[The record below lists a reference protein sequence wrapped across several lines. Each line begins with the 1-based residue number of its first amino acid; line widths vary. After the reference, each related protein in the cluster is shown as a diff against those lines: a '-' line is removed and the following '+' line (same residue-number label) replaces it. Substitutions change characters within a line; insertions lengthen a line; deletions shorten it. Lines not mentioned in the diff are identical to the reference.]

1 MENVDI
7 ASEGSL
13 GVPAQPSVIRSA
25 PDAEMTIISLIQSFL
40 RRRSEEHIVVG
51 PESNLYEDL
60 MFDSLEIAELS
71 TSLEDHLGS
80 DPYSIGIAPLTVGE
94 LAAFY
99 EGPAG
104 DSQPVPS

>member
-1 MENVDI
+1 VENVDI

-13 GVPAQPSVIRSA
+13 GVPAQPSVTRRA
-25 PDAEMTIISLIQSFL
+25 PDAEMTIISLIQAL
-40 RRRSEEHIVVG
+40 IRRRSDEHIDVEL
-51 PESNLYEDL
+51 ESNLYEDL

-94 LAAFY
+94 LAEFY

>member
-1 MENVDI
+1 MDI